1 MPASGPGKAAMAD
14 DAALLEGGAARAGG
28 PGQCGPGWPRPLRRR
43 ARPRR
48 PAHGGGAARGVGSA
62 VCEAEDGGA
71 LLLLPG
77 RTHRLR
83 RGKLGHLPATLPEA
97 PTGLPRFRHVPLW
110 ARPGRRHQFQ
120 RPVRGGAAVK
130 RAMWRGAEEY
140 RGGLCST
147 AMAAEPGQQ
156 FGKRRIA
163 ELA

>member
-1 MPASGPGKAAMAD
+1 MAD
-14 DAALLEGGAARAGG
+14 DAAPLKGGAARTGTGRGSVAQGG
-28 PGQCGPGWPRPLRRR
+28 HGRYVVVRGRDGRRTAV
-43 ARPRR
+43 ARH
-48 PAHGGGAARGVGSA
+48 AVSA
-62 VCEAEDGGA
+62 VCEVEDGGA

-77 RTHRLR
+77 RTHGLR

-130 RAMWRGAEEY
+130 RAMWRGTEEY